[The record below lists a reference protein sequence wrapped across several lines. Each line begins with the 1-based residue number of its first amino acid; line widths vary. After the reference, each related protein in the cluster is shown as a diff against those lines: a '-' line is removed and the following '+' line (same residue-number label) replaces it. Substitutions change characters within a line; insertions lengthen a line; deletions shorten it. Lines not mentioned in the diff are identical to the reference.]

1 MRTAAI
7 GVALAAAA
15 LVSAAQQQRPTFRA
29 VGALVTVEVEVRD
42 GARLVPGL
50 SAGDFQVTDNGVPQ
64 KVEMLD
70 VESLPIDLTLV
81 VDTSGS
87 VVPMIDSL
95 RLYAREAAALLRVDD
110 RFRLMTFA
118 GDVRDL
124 FGLQPATEAP
134 PVEKIQVDGATSIY
148 DALTAALMRTRQGD
162 RRQIV
167 VAFTDGIETNSA
179 LEGSALVSVAKRSDS
194 LLHIFIVTNPM
205 FDPRL
210 APRYPA
216 DTRNYW
222 LSRLDFDFQALGDAA
237 RATGG
242 TLQELNVRM
251 QLPTHLRQTL
261 EDLRTSYVLR
271 YAPTGVKPEGWHA
284 IEVRTAA
291 GHRVR
296 ARQGYFWGA
305 LGK

>member
-1 MRTAAI
+1 
-7 GVALAAAA
+7 
-15 LVSAAQQQRPTFRA
+15 
-29 VGALVTVEVEVRD
+29 
-42 GARLVPGL
+42 
-50 SAGDFQVTDNGVPQ
+50 
-64 KVEMLD
+64 
-70 VESLPIDLTLV
+70 
-81 VDTSGS
+81 
-87 VVPMIDSL
+87 
-95 RLYAREAAALLRVDD
+95 
-110 RFRLMTFA
+110 
-118 GDVRDL
+118 
-124 FGLQPATEAP
+124 
-134 PVEKIQVDGATSIY
+134 
-148 DALTAALMRTRQGD
+148 
-162 RRQIV
+162 
-167 VAFTDGIETNSA
+167 
-179 LEGSALVSVAKRSDS
+179 
-194 LLHIFIVTNPM
+194 M

-222 LSRLDFDFQALGDAA
+222 LSQLDFDFQALGDAA

-242 TLQELNVRM
+242 TVQEFNVRM
-251 QLPTHLRQTL
+251 QLPTSLRQAL